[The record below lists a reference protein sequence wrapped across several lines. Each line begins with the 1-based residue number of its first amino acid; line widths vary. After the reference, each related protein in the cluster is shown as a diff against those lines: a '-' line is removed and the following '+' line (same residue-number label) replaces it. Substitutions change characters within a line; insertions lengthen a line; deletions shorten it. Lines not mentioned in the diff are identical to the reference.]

1 MPYTP
6 KPITSWQRLTLACG
20 CTKDISN
27 RNDDRYEVHEDYYC
41 ETLSGIHPKV
51 HGLVIVTA
59 EEDLSGSDVVG
70 TVLIEAGLEF
80 VRFRAGDAAL
90 LYRGGA
96 KPITK
101 EQWEAIKA
109 L

>member
-1 MPYTP
+1 MTYTP
-6 KPITSWQRLTLACG
+6 KPITGWQRLTLACG

-51 HGLVIVTA
+51 HGLVFVTGV
-59 EEDLSGSDVVG
+59 EDLHGEDVVG

-80 VRFRAGDAAL
+80 VRFRDGQAAML
-90 LYRGGA
+90 SRGSM
-96 KPITK
+96 KMLTK
-101 EQWEAIKA
+101 AQWEAITA